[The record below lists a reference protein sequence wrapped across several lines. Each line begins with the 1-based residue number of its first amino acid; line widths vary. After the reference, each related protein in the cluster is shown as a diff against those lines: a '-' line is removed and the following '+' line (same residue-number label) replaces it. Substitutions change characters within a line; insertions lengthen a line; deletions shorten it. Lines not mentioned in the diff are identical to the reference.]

1 MSSEK
6 AKWLTFGS
14 LRKGKDGSLYITVTE
29 DVTLKKGASLQ
40 LQDPRKKAMA
50 MAEKGYITEEVAQ
63 ERVAKIPEYV
73 RYDVVLP
80 PPRSK

>member
-1 MSSEK
+1 MAETK
-6 AKWLTFGS
+6 AKWLTVGS
-14 LRKGKDGSLYITVTE
+14 LRKGKDGNLYINVQE
-29 DVTLKKGASLQ
+29 DVTLAKGSTLQ

-50 MAEKGYITEEVAQ
+50 MAEKGYITTEVAE